1 MFAAAG
7 MLLATSCSNDEL
19 DAVQSGNEAQV
30 TFSIGTEGGIATRAI
45 SDGKSADVLYYAIYD
60 ADQKLITTIA
70 NSENGL
76 LKKTN
81 AFPNGSKHDNVTVT
95 LAKGQEYTAVFW
107 AQDASCGA
115 YTVTAEVDGLKV
127 AVDYNGANN
136 DETRDAFFK
145 AETFTVTGNANI
157 DIELKRPFAQ
167 INVGVTE
174 ADWNAAVAS
183 GIEIDKSKVTISKVA
198 TSLNLLTGE
207 VDGEE
212 TVEYGLATIPHINS
226 ETLEVDVDRDGTIE
240 DNEKFKYLSMSY
252 ILANDETTG
261 YAKTTLEDLD
271 FTFVPKSGNNITI
284 NDIKFDEGLTAV
296 PVQRNWRTN
305 IIGQILTGNITFN
318 IEIDPIYDGEYNNGE
333 PYPVSIGGTNYKT
346 IQDAVNAA
354 QEGDVIKVATGS
366 YTEVVKVTGSKS
378 LTLEAAG
385 PDVVIAGLNHQSNSN
400 LSTIK
405 VKGITF
411 DNSLAESGWF
421 TGTAQG
427 IYPCVGA
434 WGGNLSFE
442 ECKFIVD
449 GNSKKETGVMTWWV
463 TNKTTLSFDK
473 CTFEGKNNHASARAM
488 QIYGNVDLTVTNCT
502 FTTAKDYSLKYVGN
516 EGSTATLSNN
526 SVANS
531 KWFVQLGSKAYAGD
545 TYTVN
550 INNNTLGKDILTHAA
565 DDDDYSSV
573 NEAINTEKITLNVSQ
588 NVNAIADGLVLN
600 AEGQYV
606 ASTDDGIASA
616 ITESATQIY
625 LEEGTYIIPD
635 DAQGKTLS
643 FIGIGN
649 PEDTKIATQHD
660 GSYEGCDYS
669 LDGATATFENISI
682 NTKSTTYTGYA
693 RLNATYKNCIING
706 TYTLYGKSTFEDC
719 TFNVSGDVYNIWTW
733 AANEATFTNCKFNC
747 DGKALLVYNQT
758 LDLTI
763 DNCIFNDLGNISG
776 KSAIETGVDAEGA
789 ANYNIK
795 IINTK
800 FNGFDVN
807 DKQEGYKN
815 IVGNKNNISKDYL
828 NVTIDGVDVY

>member
-1 MFAAAG
+1 MFTAAG
-7 MLLATSCSNDEL
+7 MLFATSCSNDEL
-19 DAVQSGNEAQV
+19 DMVQSGDEAQV
-30 TFSIGTEGGIATRAI
+30 TFSLGTEGGIATRAI

-76 LKKTN
+76 LKKAN
-81 AFPNGSKHDNVTVT
+81 AFPESSKQDNVTVT
-95 LAKGQEYTAVFW
+95 LAKGQKYTAVFW

-115 YTVTAEVDGLKV
+115 YTVTAEEDGLKV
-127 AVDYNGANN
+127 AVNYEGANN

-157 DIELKRPFAQ
+157 DVELKRPFAQ

-183 GIEIDKSKVTISKVA
+183 GIEIEKSKVTISKVA

-271 FTFVPKSGNNITI
+271 FTFVPGSGNNNTI

-318 IEIDPIYDGEYNNGE
+318 IEIDPIYDGEYNNGKA
-333 PYPVSIGGTNYKT
+333 YPVNISGTYYAT

-366 YTEVVKVTGSKS
+366 YTEVVKVTGGKN

-385 PDVVIAGLNHQSNSN
+385 PDVVIAGLDHQNNSN

-405 VKGITF
+405 VKGFTF

-421 TGTAQG
+421 TGTAQN

-449 GNSKKETGVMTWWV
+449 GNSGKETGVMTWWV

-473 CTFEGKNNHASARAM
+473 CTFEGKDNHASARAM
-488 QIYGNVDLTVTNCT
+488 QIYGDVDLTVTNCT
-502 FTTAKDYSLKYVGN
+502 FTTAKDYSLKYVGKS
-516 EGSTATLSNN
+516 GSKAQLSNN
-526 SVANS
+526 IVNNS
-531 KWFVQLGSKAYAGD
+531 QWFVEIGSSVYPGEDYK
-545 TYTVN
+545 VVL
-550 INNNTLGKDILTHAA
+550 NNNTLGKNITAYA
-565 DDDDYSSV
+565 EGYNNAITTETV
-573 NEAINTEKITLNVSQ
+573 TVEASQ
-588 NVNAIADGLVLN
+588 NVNAIADGLIKN
-600 AEGQYV
+600 EKGEYV

-616 ITESATQIY
+616 IKENATEIL

-643 FIGIGN
+643 FIGTGN

-733 AANEATFTNCKFNC
+733 GANEAKFTNCKFNC

-758 LDLTI
+758 LNLTI

-776 KSAIETGVDAEGA
+776 KSAIETGVDAVGA
-789 ANYNIK
+789 ASYDIK
-795 IINTK
+795 ITDTK

-807 DKQEGYKN
+807 DEQEGYKN